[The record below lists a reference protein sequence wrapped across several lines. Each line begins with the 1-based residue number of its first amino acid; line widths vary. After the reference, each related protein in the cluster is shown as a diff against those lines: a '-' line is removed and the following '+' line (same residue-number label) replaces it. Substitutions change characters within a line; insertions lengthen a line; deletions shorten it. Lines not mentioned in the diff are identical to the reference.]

1 MADTSPDVA
10 EVAAPPLEITI
21 SKKPSYAVDI
31 PSEGPENAPARQ
43 FGQDAG
49 IVETEDMG
57 SQFLKLTQL
66 QEGRAAR
73 AILDRLATDN
83 AKPAAKAAVGA
94 VSAAVAAS
102 SSEPPQG
109 EGLPQETQGRSFG
122 ESVGAVAKD
131 IGRGLTQA
139 PRAAAQGVG
148 EAVKQ
153 VGLAADSLGT
163 WLDEKAGKLDIP
175 LPTAAG
181 RVLIGPTALAMSDEQ
196 VKEWMANPGKAIAN
210 MVPSLGKK
218 PDTVTAG
225 IVHDAAQFITGMALG
240 GKALEGAGIVLTG
253 FGKVAATGA
262 LSDFVAKD
270 PDAKKLADLIQSY
283 PALSNPVTGFL
294 QAKEGDNE
302 ALKRLKSAVEG
313 VGMGVVSEGFIRA
326 VGLLRA
332 RMQAGQAVGEHTKLL
347 QAMEEDAA
355 ARYGRMSEE
364 AMALIG
370 DPKAPLVKAVTPG
383 QKASVAAKRIEAA
396 GKDMETTATADQLA
410 AGLVKT
416 TDAGGKEVYVNFARI
431 EGTEDVKKTI
441 GLMADAGKGRI
452 DAKRGGERQT
462 FAKMEELA
470 ADLGMD
476 VTDLLSRRSGAPM
489 SAAEALAARSL
500 LTASAERLTELAKN
514 IAAGTARPAEE
525 FAFRRQMAVHAAI
538 QAEVIAARTETA
550 RALASWNIPR
560 GGGIEAS
567 KAIHDTL
574 EAMGGSATTQEL
586 ARRLSILN
594 ASGASMGQIS
604 DFVRKSVTA
613 RTIDAAMEAWK
624 SAMLSGPTT
633 HFSNIF
639 SNALTMGVMTGERK
653 VGELISAFRGTP
665 EGVAAGEANAL
676 AHGMVEASR
685 DAFRMAWMALKTG
698 EGQFGRASGKADL
711 TPQRAISREALGL
724 PDNVW
729 GNSVDY
735 IGKGFNIPFRF
746 LTAEDEFFKTMT
758 FRMELHA
765 QAQRV
770 AQSEGLTGAAAS
782 ARMRQVIDNPPEVV
796 RLAATDFA
804 LAATY
809 NRELTGALAAVARA
823 RGDDGAVG
831 RAMQFV
837 LPFFRT
843 PVNVFSA
850 SVERSPL
857 AFLTQQFR
865 ADVAAGGARQDLALA
880 RMATGTTIMLVAAD
894 LADQGL
900 ITGMISKD
908 PGAKEARDRQGIP
921 PYSIKIGDKWV
932 SYNRLDPIA
941 MPVAIAANMAELAR
955 RFEVEPDKLDSVR
968 EIMAAAIGGTAQAA
982 LNRSFMQGTAGLVSA
997 IADPEQHADQYTKQT
1012 LAGFF
1017 TPAISATV
1025 AQLADPTRRETF
1037 DAIDAIEARI
1047 VGLSKTLIPRMDLW
1061 GRDVRLAESGAG
1073 RVFDVI
1079 SPLKVE
1085 SERESPIDAEL
1096 VRLNFFPKRIDKRG
1110 SWDGAPVEFGKF
1122 PEVYAAYVKLAGNE
1136 LKLPQYDGKG
1146 AMDFFNDL
1154 VEGKSGYDAYWKIL
1168 SDGAEG
1174 GKAQFIQK
1182 VIADYRKAA
1191 RREIESDPRFTE
1203 FRQYLAQQGLEAT
1216 VKKAPTEEQRQIAP
1230 MIPHGATIQ

>member
-1 MADTSPDVA
+1 MADPDIA
-10 EVAAPPLEITI
+10 EVTPNPPLEITVTR
-21 SKKPSYAVDI
+21 KPVDQTFT
-31 PSEGPENAPARQ
+31 PEGKSNL
-43 FGQDAG
+43 GAG
-49 IVETEDMG
+49 GAQEPQPIVETENMG
-57 SQFLKLTQL
+57 DQFLKMTQL
-66 QEGRAAR
+66 QQGRAAR
-73 AILDRLATDN
+73 QMLDQLSVESA
-83 AKPAAKAAVGA
+83 PKAAAAAIG
-94 VSAAVAAS
+94 SAVAAS
-102 SSEPPQG
+102 SDTVPAP
-109 EGLPQETQGRSFG
+109 EGGPTSASDRSFG
-122 ESVGAVAKD
+122 DSVGAVTKD

-139 PRAAAQGVG
+139 PRAIVQGAG

-175 LPTAAG
+175 LPTSVG
-181 RVLIGPTALAMSDEQ
+181 RVLIGPTSVVMSDEQ

-225 IVHDAAQFITGMALG
+225 IVHDAAQFLTGMVIG

-262 LSDFVAKD
+262 FSDFAARD
-270 PDAKKLADLIQSY
+270 PDAERLANLAQKWKLTKPLGDFMA
-283 PALSNPVTGFL
+283 
-294 QAKEGDNE
+294 AKPDDNE
-302 ALKRLKSAVEG
+302 AVKRLKSAVEG
-313 VGMGVVSEGFIRA
+313 LGMGVLTEGFMRGAALIRSR
-326 VGLLRA
+326 L
-332 RMQAGQAVGEHTKLL
+332 QAGQPVSSHGTMLKT
-347 QAMEEDAA
+347 MEEDAA

-383 QKASVAAKRIEAA
+383 QKASVAARRIETA
-396 GKDMETTATADQLA
+396 GNDMASTATTDQLA

-441 GLMADAGKGRI
+441 GLMADAGKARI
-452 DAKRGGERQT
+452 DAKRGGEKVT
-462 FAKMEELA
+462 FGRMEELA

-633 HFSNIF
+633 HLSNIF
-639 SNALTMGVMTGERK
+639 SNTLTMGVMTGERK
-653 VGELISAFRGTP
+653 VGELISQFRGTA
-665 EGVAAGEANAL
+665 EGVAAGEANAM

-698 EGQFGRASGKADL
+698 NSEFGRAAGKTDL

-796 RLAATDFA
+796 RLAATDHA

-809 NRELTGALAAVARA
+809 NRELTGALAKVAQA

-894 LADQGL
+894 MADQGL
-900 ITGMISKD
+900 VTGMISKD
-908 PGAKEARDRQGIP
+908 PGNKEASERQGVP
-921 PYSIKIGDKWV
+921 QYSIKIGDKWV

-941 MPVAIAANMAELAR
+941 MPIAIAANMAELAR

-997 IADPEQHADQYTKQT
+997 ISDPEQHADQYTKQT

-1017 TPAISATV
+1017 TPAISATA

-1047 VGLSKTLIPRMDLW
+1047 IGLSKTLIPRMDLW
-1061 GRDVRLAESGAG
+1061 GRDIRLAESGAG

-1079 SPLKVE
+1079 SPVKVE
-1085 SERESPIDAEL
+1085 SERPNPIDAEL
-1096 VRLNFFPKRIDKRG
+1096 QRLNFFPKRIDKRG
-1110 SWDGAPVEFGKF
+1110 SWDGAPVEFSKF
-1122 PEVYAAYVKLAGNE
+1122 PEVYAEYVRLAGNG
-1136 LKLPQYDGKG
+1136 LKLPEYDDKG
-1146 AMDFFNDL
+1146 AMDFLNGI
-1154 VEGKSGYDAYWKIL
+1154 VEGKSGRYPPDLWRMFT
-1168 SDGAEG
+1168 DGPEG
-1174 GKAQFIQK
+1174 GKAQQIQEIITK
-1182 VIADYRKAA
+1182 YRKAA
-1191 RREIESDPRFTE
+1191 RREIEQDPRFAE
-1203 FRQYLAQQGLEAT
+1203 FRQYLAQQGTEAA

-1230 MIPHGATIQ
+1230 MIPRGATMQ

>member
-1 MADTSPDVA
+1 MADPNLA
-10 EVAAPPLEITI
+10 EVTPTAPLEITVT
-21 SKKPSYAVDI
+21 PRTGAQTFTPTGRGDLGAGAADE
-31 PSEGPENAPARQ
+31 SE
-43 FGQDAG
+43 DL
-49 IVETEDMG
+49 G
-57 SQFLKLTQL
+57 SQFLKMTQL
-66 QEGRAAR
+66 QQGRAAR
-73 AILDRLATDN
+73 DVLDRLAVE
-83 AKPAAKAAVGA
+83 AAPKAAATAVGT
-94 VSAAVAAS
+94 AVAAS
-102 SSEPPQG
+102 
-109 EGLPQETQGRSFG
+109 QETAPAEGGPTETRGGGFA
-122 ESVGAVAKD
+122 ETVGAVAKD
-131 IGRGLTQA
+131 VGRGVTQI
-139 PRAAAQGVG
+139 PRAAVQGAG
-148 EAVKQ
+148 EAVRQ
-153 VGLAADSLGT
+153 VFTAADNLGT
-163 WLDEKAGKLDIP
+163 WLDETAGKLDIP

-181 RVLIGPTALAMSDEQ
+181 RVLIGPTSIAMSDDQ
-196 VKEWMANPGKAIAN
+196 VKEWMSNPGKAIAN
-210 MVPSLGKK
+210 LVPTLGSK

-225 IVHDAAQFITGMALG
+225 IAHDAAQFLTGMVIG

-262 LSDFVAKD
+262 LSDFAARD
-270 PDAKKLADLIQSY
+270 PDAARLADLIEKH
-283 PALSNPVTGFL
+283 PKLKNPVTAFL
-294 QAKEGDNE
+294 QAKPGENE
-302 ALKRLKSAVEG
+302 AVKRLKAAVEG
-313 VGMGVVSEGFIRA
+313 VGMGVVSEGFIRG
-326 VGLLRA
+326 VGVLKA
-332 RMQAGQAVGEHTKLL
+332 RMQAGNAAGKDATLL
-347 QAMEEDAA
+347 KTMEEDAV

-364 AMALIG
+364 ALAIIG

-383 QKASVAAKRIEAA
+383 QKASIAAKKIEAGKSMA
-396 GKDMETTATADQLA
+396 GEVPTQELA
-410 AGLVKT
+410 NGLVKT

-441 GLMADAGKGRI
+441 GLMADAGKSKI
-452 DAKRGGERQT
+452 DAKRGGEKQT

-476 VTDLLSRRSGAPM
+476 VTDLLSRRSGTPM

-514 IAAGTARPAEE
+514 IAGGTARPAEE

-567 KAIHDTL
+567 KAIHETL
-574 EAMGGSATTQEL
+574 EAMGGTATTQEL
-586 ARRLSILN
+586 ARRLTILQAARPN
-594 ASGASMGQIS
+594 NLGSMS

-633 HFSNIF
+633 HLSNIF
-639 SNALTMGVMTGERK
+639 SNTLTMGVMTGERK
-653 VGELISAFRGTP
+653 VGEMISRFRGTP
-665 EGVAAGEANAL
+665 EGVAAGEANAM
-676 AHGMVEASR
+676 AHGLVESSK
-685 DAFRMAWMALKTG
+685 DAFRLAWMALKTG

-735 IGKGFNIPFRF
+735 IGKGFNVPFRL

-770 AQSEGLTGAAAS
+770 AQNEGLTGAAAS
-782 ARMRQVIDNPPEVV
+782 SRMRQIIDNPPEVV
-796 RLAATDFA
+796 KLAATDFA

-809 NRELTGALAAVARA
+809 NRELTGALAAVGRA
-823 RGDDGAVG
+823 RGDDGTVG
-831 RAMQFV
+831 RVIQFV

-865 ADVAAGGARQDLALA
+865 ADIAAGGARQDLALA
-880 RMATGTTIMLVAAD
+880 RIATGTTIMLVAAD
-894 LADQGL
+894 MADQGL
-900 ITGMISKD
+900 VTGMISKD
-908 PGAKEARDRQGIP
+908 PGKKEANERQGVP
-921 PYSIKIGDKWV
+921 PYSVKIGDKWV
-932 SYNRLDPIA
+932 SYNRLDPLA
-941 MPVAIAANMAELAR
+941 MPIAIAANMAELFR

-982 LNRSFMQGTAGLVSA
+982 LNRSFMQGTAGLISA
-997 IADPEQHADQYTKQT
+997 IADPEQHADQYMKQT

-1037 DAIDAIEARI
+1037 DAIDQIESRI

-1061 GRDVRLAESGAG
+1061 GRDIRLAESGAG

-1079 SPLKVE
+1079 SPAKVE
-1085 SERESPIDAEL
+1085 SERPSPIDAEL
-1096 VRLNFFPKRIDKRG
+1096 QRLNFFPKRIDKRG

-1122 PEVYAAYVKLAGNE
+1122 PEVYAEYVKLAGNG
-1136 LKLPQYDGKG
+1136 LKSPQYEDKG
-1146 AMDFFNDL
+1146 AMDFLNDL
-1154 VEGKSGYDAYWKIL
+1154 VKGKSGYDAYWRIL

-1182 VIADYRKAA
+1182 VIGDYRQAA
-1191 RREIESDPRFTE
+1191 RRQIEGDPRFTE
-1203 FRQYLAQQGLEAT
+1203 FRQYLASQTIDKA
-1216 VKKAPTEEQRQIAP
+1216 VKKAPTEEERQVAP
-1230 MIPHGATIQ
+1230 MIPSSRAVIQ